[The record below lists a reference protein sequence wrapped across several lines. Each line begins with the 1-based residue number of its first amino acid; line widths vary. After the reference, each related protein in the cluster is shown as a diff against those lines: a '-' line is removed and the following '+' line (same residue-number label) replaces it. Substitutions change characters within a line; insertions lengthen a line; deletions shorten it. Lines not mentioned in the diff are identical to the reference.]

1 MSERIL
7 IVEDEE
13 TLRSN
18 ICRYLER
25 AGHTVSGA
33 ANGQEATAE
42 LERSPFDLVITD
54 LRLPDTDGLQILERV
69 RALSPESIVL
79 IMTAYASV
87 DSAVEA
93 MRRGAHDYMLKP
105 LSLADLQRRVD
116 RLAEHRRLLQE
127 NARLRTQLRGDSDPF
142 QQLRAGGEAMQ
153 RFCAFLEKIAPS
165 SSTVLIT
172 GESGV
177 GKELVARAIHDLSPR
192 RSGPFVSLN
201 VSAIP
206 DTLMESYLF
215 GHERG
220 SFTGADRRRDGLF
233 RAATGGTLFL
243 DEIGELSLPMQAK
256 LLRATETREI
266 LPVGSDR
273 SIKIDVRIVAAT
285 HRNLAAM
292 VQEDRFRRDLLY
304 RLSVIQATVPPLR
317 ERRDDIPT
325 LARHLLARHARE
337 QRKPTPE
344 LSPRAVR
351 LLSGYSWPG
360 NVRELSNVMERAVL
374 LTESSTIDVEDLPIE
389 LQALEPLPPT
399 STPAPSPAASDEE
412 CNLEA
417 AVLAFERDHIARVLQ
432 RARGN
437 REAAAKLLGLSPA
450 TLYRHLQRTGL
461 KGFRYTPEE
470 GGS

>member
-13 TLRSN
+13 TLRNN
-18 ICRYLER
+18 IHRYLER
-25 AGHTVSGA
+25 AGHSVSSA
-33 ANGQEATAE
+33 ATGKQAAAE

-54 LRLPDTDGLQILERV
+54 FRLPDTDGLQILEQV
-69 RALSPESIVL
+69 RTLCPDSIVL

-87 DSAVEA
+87 DAAVEA
-93 MRRGAHDYMLKP
+93 MRRGAHDYLLKP
-105 LSLADLQRRVD
+105 LSLADLQRRID
-116 RLAEHRRLLQE
+116 RLSEHRRLTQE
-127 NARLRTQLRGDSDPF
+127 NARLRTQLRGENEPF
-142 QQLRAGGEAMQ
+142 QRLRAGGGTM
-153 RFCAFLEKIAPS
+153 RKFCTFLEKIAPS

-172 GESGV
+172 GESGT
-177 GKELVARAIHDLSPR
+177 GKELVARAVHDLSPR
-192 RSGPFVSLN
+192 RGGPFVSLN

-220 SFTGADRRRDGLF
+220 AFTGADRRRDGLF

-243 DEIGELSLPMQAK
+243 DEIGELSLAMQAK

-273 SIKIDVRIVAAT
+273 SIKIDTRIVAAT
-285 HRNLAAM
+285 HRDLAAM
-292 VQEDRFRRDLLY
+292 VQQDRFRRDLLY
-304 RLSVIQATVPPLR
+304 RLSVIQAMVPPLR
-317 ERRDDIPT
+317 ERREDVRG
-325 LARHLLARHARE
+325 LALYLISRHARE
-337 QRKPTPE
+337 QKKE
-344 LSPRAVR
+344 IAGVSPRALQILER
-351 LLSGYSWPG
+351 YSWPG

-374 LTESSTIDVEDLPIE
+374 LTEAQTIDVEDLPIE
-389 LQALEPLPPT
+389 LQALEDIPEPPLLSPP
-399 STPAPSPAASDEE
+399 PQPSSDQE

-417 AVLAFERDHIARVLQ
+417 AALSFERAHIAHVLQ

-461 KGFRYTPEE
+461 KGFRYQPDE
-470 GGS
+470 